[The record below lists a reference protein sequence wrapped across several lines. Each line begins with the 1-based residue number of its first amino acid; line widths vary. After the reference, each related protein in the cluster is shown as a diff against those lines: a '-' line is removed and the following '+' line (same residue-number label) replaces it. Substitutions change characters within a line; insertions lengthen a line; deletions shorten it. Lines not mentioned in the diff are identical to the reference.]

1 MHGFMSMESAAEAY
15 NESHRESSAVNQLK
29 DFILK
34 NPKVGNHFNAKAKE
48 GSDGDIVEIPLSD
61 EFNEQEANDHGKR
74 VQNGMHELD
83 RKSIVSSFYN
93 FWILEEL
100 KERKIHYMFG
110 PYHKNIDGRDV
121 LVTFR
126 DSVEDF
132 IEGID
137 NLRSEEIYKHED
149 CTVGRTEKTKIL

>member
-110 PYHKNIDGRDV
+110 PYHKNIDGCDV

-149 CTVGRTEKTKIL
+149 CTGKGG